1 MNFVEIKE
9 DGKVFPGEYLLY
21 EPTQTIVLC
30 GAFNRDSNMIRAY
43 GNGKYVE
50 DKIKTFKKI
59 EVTRKQQKEQYKSRC
74 KGCGG

>member
-9 DGKVFPGEYLLY
+9 DSKVYPGEYLLY

-30 GAFNRDSNMIRAY
+30 GAFNRGQDMIRAY
-43 GNGKYVE
+43 GAGKYFE
-50 DKIKTFKKI
+50 GKINQFKKI
-59 EVTRKQQKEQYKSRC
+59 EMTRKQHKQHYKSRC

>member
-1 MNFVEIKE
+1 MNFDEIKE

-30 GAFNRDSNMIRAY
+30 GAFNRESNMIRAY